1 MGFCPGTLSWFLT
14 SKSGPA
20 GNQHLLRNWPPN
32 QNVWFQRNIYA
43 AVISI
48 IFYQTKAQTSTCY
61 QEPRIRLV
69 EKVRQRFQNQVVCW
83 IAATEERL
91 QTDPEHQDGPSVM
104 VSGLVC
110 HTF

>member
-48 IFYQTKAQTSTCY
+48 IFYRLKLKPALATKN
-61 QEPRIRLV
+61 QESVWWKRSGRDFRTRSSVGSLLQKNVFRLT
-69 EKVRQRFQNQVVCW
+69 RN
-83 IAATEERL
+83 IS
-91 QTDPEHQDGPSVM
+91 TDPQ
-104 VSGLVC
+104 
-110 HTF
+110 